1 MKIIFLIITCFTFSF
16 ATFLSAVESELDA
29 TKIEL
34 IEISARDIRLVCFFK
49 NATITTYF
57 KKSSRDNFFFS
68 VLPVQQEFL
77 YHPNKQVLTST
88 KYESRLWDDGV
99 AGYAFVYDDFEMNGD
114 SKKFKR
120 IYTTI
125 NDQYAKI
132 PFQARYTLSG
142 EPLEL
147 KFFHELDDLE
157 LKLIE
162 E

>member
-1 MKIIFLIITCFTFSF
+1 MKYIFLIIAYSGVCF
-16 ATFLSAVESELDA
+16 ATIISANESELNA

-34 IEISARDIRLVCFFK
+34 VEVSPSDVRLVCFFK

-57 KKSSRDNFFFS
+57 KKSSRNNFFFS

-77 YHPNKQVLTST
+77 YHQNKQVLTST

-99 AGYAFVYDDFEMNGD
+99 AGYAFVYDDIEMQGD
-114 SKKFKR
+114 AKKFKR

-125 NDQYAKI
+125 NDQYAQI

-142 EPLEL
+142 EPLKL
-147 KFFHELDDLE
+147 KFFNELDELE
-157 LKLIE
+157 LELIE